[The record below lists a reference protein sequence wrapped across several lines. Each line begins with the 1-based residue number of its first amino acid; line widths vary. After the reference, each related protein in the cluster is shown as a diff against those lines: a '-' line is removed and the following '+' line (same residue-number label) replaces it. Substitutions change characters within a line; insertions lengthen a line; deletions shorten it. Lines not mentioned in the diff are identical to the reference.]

1 MPRRNAAASSRKK
14 NAMIT
19 GQKKANIAMAEVPS
33 SYEDAGMVDSTAVDY
48 KMARDDRNRSLPQPS
63 TIAEMER
70 NIIRSLD
77 SVPLLNIRR

>member
-19 GQKKANIAMAEVPS
+19 HQKKANIAMAEVPS

-48 KMARDDRNRSLPQPS
+48 QMARDDRNRSLLQPS

-77 SVPLLNIRR
+77 SVPLLNI